1 MGAWG
6 TGIFDAE
13 TTCDVR
19 EDFINYLEEGLS
31 TEDATQNILEE
42 YIDELNLEEDL
53 EVISLVFIGLAAV
66 QLEKNCLQ
74 EQVRINA
81 IELIKLGAD
90 LELWEEAQQ
99 VDFEERITV
108 LTEFKQ
114 KLLNYEVK
122 LN

>member
-6 TGIFDAE
+6 TGIFDND

-19 EDFINYLEEGLS
+19 DDFIKYLEEGIS
-31 TEDATQNILEE
+31 AEEATQIILEE
-42 YIDELNLEEDL
+42 YIDESNLEEDL
-53 EVISLVFIGLAAV
+53 EEISLIFIGLAAI

-90 LELWEEAQQ
+90 LGLWEEAEQIE
-99 VDFEERITV
+99 FEERITV
-108 LTEFKQ
+108 LREFKQ
-114 KLLNYEVK
+114 KLLNYEANV
-122 LN
+122 N